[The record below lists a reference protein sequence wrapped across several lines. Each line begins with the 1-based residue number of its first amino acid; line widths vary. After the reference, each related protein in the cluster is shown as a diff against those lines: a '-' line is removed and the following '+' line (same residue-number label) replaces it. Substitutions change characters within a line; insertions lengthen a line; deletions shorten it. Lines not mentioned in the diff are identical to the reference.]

1 MKCRLL
7 RQTLVRGKENCRS
20 LAYARDDK
28 KEGVAVGEGRLL
40 KERVVAVTRRCTFLV
55 VSNILCKRRFV
66 VLALGYSAAAVEAVR
81 MWEAFFALH
90 ICIA

>member
-28 KEGVAVGEGRLL
+28 QERMAVGKGRLL
-40 KERVVAVTRRCTFLV
+40 RERPVAKGKAGC
-55 VSNILCKRRFV
+55 
-66 VLALGYSAAAVEAVR
+66 
-81 MWEAFFALH
+81 
-90 ICIA
+90 

>member
-28 KEGVAVGEGRLL
+28 KERVAVGEGRLL
-40 KERVVAVTRRCTFLV
+40 KERVVAVARRCTFL
-55 VSNILCKRRFV
+55 
-66 VLALGYSAAAVEAVR
+66 AAALSLSNR
-81 MWEAFFALH
+81 LFP
-90 ICIA
+90 